1 MFRVFNCLAT
11 EHDWRLV
18 ALAGAMCFLASLAAV
33 NLFHR
38 ARATEGQARAIW
50 TLIAGAAAGCG
61 IWATHFIA
69 MLAYDPGV
77 GIAYDVGMTVFS
89 LVMAIAVTGL
99 GLALAVYSPGRSG
112 AAIGGGIVGAG
123 VACMHYLG
131 MWALELPGHVN
142 WSLDL
147 VVASIALGMLFGTA
161 ALAVSVRW
169 DGFWETAAAALLLTL
184 AIISHHFTAM
194 GAVEIVPDPAR
205 LIAAF
210 SLSPDSLALTIAIA
224 AAAILGTALIVAFT
238 DRRSEGK
245 ILEQNTRLDAALHNM
260 RQGLLMFDADGQLVL
275 FNQRYLQIYSLP
287 QGSVKLGSTLRDLLA
302 LRKAV
307 GTFNGD
313 PDQYVA
319 KMADQFGKF
328 RGDPDTRKFAE
339 EGLETKVIELA
350 DGRCVS
356 ITNQSMQG
364 GGWVS
369 THTDISEQRWTEKE
383 LDRTRTFLD
392 AVVEN
397 MPTTLLVKNAD
408 DRRYVLINRAGEN
421 FFGLSRQ
428 EIIGKTSHEI
438 FSKEE
443 AEAISARD
451 EALLSADAEISV
463 NELTFSTPHNGARV
477 IATQKVTIRDDKGQP
492 RYLVNLIEDVTE
504 RRRSERELER
514 TRSFLDTVVENV
526 PVTLIVKNAE
536 NREYVLINRAGEKF
550 FGLSREEMIGKTS
563 DQLFCKEA
571 ADGIKVRDDEV
582 MQATSEIFLEDH
594 PLVTPR
600 RGTRLVTTKKV
611 NIRDENGQSRYL
623 VNVIEDVTER
633 RHGERE
639 LERTRAF
646 LDTVVENVPVT
657 LIVKNA
663 EDRRYVLVN
672 RAGEDLLGV
681 PREQLLGKTA
691 YDLYPKDVADIIN
704 ARDDELAGGSD
715 LLVDEHPTR
724 TPHKGTRL
732 LSTSRLA
739 IKDESGAP
747 QYLLRVIED
756 ITERKRAEARIE
768 HMAHHDTLT
777 DLPNRVAFSEHL
789 AAMLQRSAAAKETF
803 AVMYIDLDRF
813 MRIKNVFGNSIG
825 DPLLCEVARR
835 LQSAAEGAFLAR
847 VGGHKFAA
855 LVQGPQPATA
865 QALADRL
872 LAIAEKEIEVKGH
885 QLRIGITIGAS
896 IFPADGAD
904 VPTLLGNLDAAFY
917 RAKEESRGSIRFF
930 EAEMDRQLREQ
941 RALQLDLRS
950 AAGCGELELYYQPQL
965 RIEGEIIGFE
975 ALLRWHHPT
984 RGMIP
989 PNMFIPL
996 AEESGLITVIGE
1008 WVLREACR
1016 EAASWPKPLQIA
1028 INLSPIQF
1036 QQGDLPGLVH
1046 SILLETGLSAGRL
1059 EFEITENV
1067 LIGDFSRAV
1076 SILRRLKLLGVRIAM
1091 DDFGTGY
1098 SSLSY
1103 LQSFPFDKIK
1113 IDQAFISQL
1122 EHNPQSA
1129 AIIRAVIGLGRS
1141 LDLPVLAEGV
1151 ETKEQL
1157 EFLSREACDEVQ
1169 GYLLG
1174 RPHPIAE
1181 YAELVGRPPIKRK
1194 KLAAGE

>member
-18 ALAGAMCFLASLAAV
+18 ALAGLVCFLASLAAV

-38 ARATEGQARAIW
+38 ARATQGHARAIW
-50 TLIAGAAAGCG
+50 TLTAGAAAGCG

-77 GIAYDVGMTVFS
+77 NIAYDVGMTVFS
-89 LVMAIAVTGL
+89 LIMAIAITGF
-99 GLALAVYSPGRSG
+99 GLAFAIYSRAQWG
-112 AAIGGGIVGAG
+112 AAAGGGTIGAG

-131 MWALELPGHVN
+131 MWALQLPGHVI

-147 VVASIALGMLFGTA
+147 VITSIALGMVFGTA
-161 ALAVSVRW
+161 ALAVAVRW
-169 DGFWETAAAALLLTL
+169 ESFRKTAAAALLLTF
-184 AIISHHFTAM
+184 AILSHHFTAM

-205 LIAAF
+205 LIDAF
-210 SLSPDSLALTIAIA
+210 SLSPSSLALTVA
-224 AAAILGTALIVAFT
+224 ATAMAILGMALIVAFT

-245 ILEQNTRLDAALHNM
+245 LLEQNTRLDAALHNM
-260 RQGLLMFDADGQLVL
+260 RQGLLMFDSEGHLVL
-275 FNQRYLQIYSLP
+275 FNERYLQMYGLSP
-287 QGSVKLGSTLRDLLA
+287 GTVKPGCTLRDLLA

-307 GTFNGD
+307 GTFKGD
-313 PDQYVA
+313 PDQYFA
-319 KMADQFGKF
+319 KLADEAGKF
-328 RGDPDTRKFAE
+328 RGDPDTGKFVQ

-350 DGRCVS
+350 DGRCIS

-369 THTDISEQRWTEKE
+369 THTDMSEQRRAERE
-383 LDRTRTFLD
+383 LDRTR
-392 AVVEN
+392 A
-397 MPTTLLVKNAD
+397 
-408 DRRYVLINRAGEN
+408 
-421 FFGLSRQ
+421 
-428 EIIGKTSHEI
+428 
-438 FSKEE
+438 
-443 AEAISARD
+443 
-451 EALLSADAEISV
+451 
-463 NELTFSTPHNGARV
+463 
-477 IATQKVTIRDDKGQP
+477 
-492 RYLVNLIEDVTE
+492 
-504 RRRSERELER
+504 
-514 TRSFLDTVVENV
+514 FLDTVVENV
-526 PVTLIVKNAE
+526 PVTLIVKNADD
-536 NREYVLINRAGEKF
+536 RQYVLINRAGEKF
-550 FGLSREEMIGKTS
+550 FGLSRGEMIGKTS
-563 DQLFCKEA
+563 DQLFCREA
-571 ADGIKVRDDEV
+571 AEAIKARDDELL
-582 MQATSEIFLEDH
+582 QSTSEIFLEDH
-594 PLVTPR
+594 PLVTPH

-633 RHGERE
+633 RRGERE

-646 LDTVVENVPVT
+646 LNTVVENVPVT

-663 EDRRYVLVN
+663 KDRRYVLVN

-681 PREQLLGKTA
+681 PREELLGKTV

-704 ARDDELAGGSD
+704 ARDDELAGGGE

-724 TPHKGTRL
+724 TPRKGTRL
-732 LSTSRLA
+732 LSTRRLA
-739 IKDESGAP
+739 IKGEDGAP

-768 HMAHHDTLT
+768 HMAHYDTLT

-789 AAMLQRSAAAKETF
+789 TAMLQRSKAGKETF
-803 AVMYIDLDRF
+803 AIMYIDLDRF
-813 MRIKNVFGNSIG
+813 MKIKNVFGNSIG

-855 LVQGPQPATA
+855 IVEGPQPSAA
-865 QALADRL
+865 QALAGRL
-872 LAIAEKEIEVKGH
+872 LATAEKEIEVKGH
-885 QLRIGITIGAS
+885 QLRIGITIGVA

-904 VPTLLGNLDAAFY
+904 AATLLGSLDAAFY

-930 EAEMDRQLREQ
+930 ETEMEQQLREQ

-950 AAGCGELELYYQPQL
+950 AAGCGELELYYQPQT
-965 RIEGEIIGFE
+965 RIGGEIIGFE

-984 RGMIP
+984 RGMVP
-989 PNMFIPL
+989 PSMFIPL

-1016 EAASWPKPLQIA
+1016 EAASWPRPLQIA

-1113 IDQAFISQL
+1113 IDQTFISQL

-1174 RPHPIAE
+1174 RPQPIAE
-1181 YAELVGRPPIKRK
+1181 YAEVVGRPPIKRK